1 MDCEKREVYTIMV
14 DSSNTAAGS
23 DFSFTAY
30 LPTPLRNVV
39 RAELLSATVEPV
51 SAPVLVYLHIKEL
64 VSKFND
70 RASVVYQQATAG
82 SSTTTGSLSADLSNT
97 FAMSEAF
104 VAIPNDTSRGAGKRV
119 IFSSGSN
126 FQAVT
131 EYKEPIRRLEKF
143 TVSLFNQYGSALVT
157 TGTGTFLTFRITCAK
172 DNVCM
177 Y

>member
-14 DSSNTAAGS
+14 DSSNTSTGT

-30 LPTPLRNVV
+30 LPTPLKNVV
-39 RAELLSATVEPV
+39 RAELLSASVEPT
-51 SAPVLVYLHIKEL
+51 SAPVIVYVHIKEL

-70 RASVVYQQATAG
+70 RASVVYQQSTAG
-82 SSTTTGSLSADLSNT
+82 SSTTTGTLSSPLSNT
-97 FAMSEAF
+97 FAMAEAF

-119 IFSSGSN
+119 IFSSGSH
-126 FQAVT
+126 FPAIT

-143 TVSLFNQYGSALVT
+143 SVSLFNEYGDALVT
-157 TGTGTFLTFRITCAK
+157 SGTGTFLTFRITCAK
-172 DNVCM
+172 DNVCL

>member
-1 MDCEKREVYTIMV
+1 MDCEKREIYTILV
-14 DSSNTAAGS
+14 DSSNTSTGT

-39 RAELLSATVEPV
+39 RVELLSASVEPTT
-51 SAPVLVYLHIKEL
+51 APVVVYVHVKEL

-70 RASVVYQQATAG
+70 RASVVYQQSTAG
-82 SSTTTGSLSADLSNT
+82 SSTTTGTLSAPLANT
-97 FAMSEAF
+97 FAMAEAF
-104 VAIPNDTSRGAGKRV
+104 VAIHNDTSRGAGKRV

-126 FQAVT
+126 YQAVT

-143 TVSLFNQYGSALVT
+143 SVSLFNEYGDALLT
-157 TGTGTFLTFRITCAK
+157 TGKGTFLTFRISCAK
-172 DNVCM
+172 DNLCL